1 MSGGRVGATA
11 GRLRDETGSV
21 ALWMLG
27 LSVALLFLG
36 GISVDLWR
44 SMAIR
49 RDLAGRVDAA
59 AVAAAAA
66 VDETHFRATGQVR
79 LDASLAR
86 EAVLRSF
93 EAGTAGLR
101 AVDVRVPP
109 DGTAVTVR
117 AVQDVDLTLMRVLL
131 LGEELT
137 VSVTATSGP
146 RVGQP

>member
-1 MSGGRVGATA
+1 MVTT
-11 GRLRDETGSV
+11 GRLRGEAGSV

-49 RDLAGRVDAA
+49 RTLAGTVDAA
-59 AVAAAAA
+59 AVAGAAA
-66 VDETHFRATGQVR
+66 VDEAHFRATGEVR
-79 LDASLAR
+79 LDPGTAR

-93 EAGTAGLR
+93 GAQAGSLE
-101 AVDVRVPP
+101 AVDVHVPD

-117 AVQDVDLTLMRVLL
+117 ATQRVDLTLMRVLL
-131 LGEELT
+131 PGEQLT